1 MSIESDFKQFRIHLS
16 RIADALEAL
25 LAERGYVPT
34 GPTSIE
40 DDDNDPTTRMDVD
53 KALDKVRKKKAK
65 KGKGKA
71 IVVGKKKD
79 KDDDVIDVKEVRK
92 ALTLLQE
99 SLGQSHVKSLL
110 KKYGASTLGQL
121 DESKYQRVIDDAM
134 EDVEDPDD

>member
-1 MSIESDFKQFRIHLS
+1 MSIDSDIASVKIHLG

-40 DDDNDPTTRMDVD
+40 DDDDDDEPTP
-53 KALDKVRKKKAK
+53 KKK
-65 KGKGKA
+65 KGKKKSKT
-71 IVVGKKKD
+71 IKVGKDKEKD
-79 KDDDVIDVKEVRK
+79 PDAPSLKEVRA
-92 ALTLLQE
+92 ALKLLQE
-99 SLGQSHVKSLL
+99 AINQAAVKSLL

-134 EDVEDPDD
+134 EDADDE

>member
-1 MSIESDFKQFRIHLS
+1 MSIDSDIASVKIHLG

-40 DDDNDPTTRMDVD
+40 P
-53 KALDKVRKKKAK
+53 K
-65 KGKGKA
+65 KGKGKGKGKGKET
-71 IVVGKKKD
+71 VVGKTKEKD
-79 KDDDVIDVKEVRK
+79 ADAPELKEVRK
-92 ALTLLQE
+92 ALKLLQE
-99 SLGQSHVKSLL
+99 AVNQAAVKSLL

-134 EDVEDPDD
+134 EDADE